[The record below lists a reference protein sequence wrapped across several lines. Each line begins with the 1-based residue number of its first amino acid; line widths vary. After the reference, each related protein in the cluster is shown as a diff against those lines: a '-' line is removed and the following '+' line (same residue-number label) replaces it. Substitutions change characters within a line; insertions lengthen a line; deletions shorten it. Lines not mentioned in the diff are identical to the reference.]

1 MNDMVAADER
11 GVVSEYSN
19 SSMTQTNDSA
29 RQIAEVQA
37 QVIMA
42 KKFPR
47 DENAAIIRI
56 KRACERKSLAET
68 AQYAYPKG
76 GQMVTGPSIRLAE
89 VIAQNWG
96 NVDYGLKELSND
108 GQWAEAVAYAWDLET
123 NTMVRKQ
130 FRVKLE
136 RVTKKGTTRLT
147 DPRDIYEHVANFGM
161 RRVRACIL
169 GIIPGDVVEDAE
181 AVCAKAL
188 SSSEE
193 PIQDRIK
200 KLLYAFDKI
209 GVSKDAIEKRLS
221 FKVESMMSSH
231 ILEYGRIFNSIKD
244 GISKR
249 EDWFEVSATS
259 ASAASNDIT
268 EKLKAKKGA
277 ENGTSESKEG
287 TVNE

>member
-1 MNDMVAADER
+1 MNDVIPSNER
-11 GVVSEYSN
+11 GLVEEYSN
-19 SSMTQTNDSA
+19 QNLNTTNDSA

-37 QVIMA
+37 QVVMA

-68 AQYAYPKG
+68 AQYAFPKG

-108 GQWAEAVAYAWDLET
+108 GTWAEAMAYAWDLET

-136 RVTKKGTTRLT
+136 RHTKRGVSKLT

-169 GIIPGDVVEDAE
+169 GIIPGDVVEEAE
-181 AVCAKAL
+181 SICQKSL

-193 PIQDRIK
+193 PLQDRIK

-209 GVSKDAIEKRLS
+209 GVSKDAIEKRLGH
-221 FKVESMMSSH
+221 KVEAMLATH
-231 ILEYGRIFNSIKD
+231 IVDYGRIFNSIKD
-244 GISKR
+244 GVSKR
-249 EDWFEVSATS
+249 EDWFEIAGSTSSATS
-259 ASAASNDIT
+259 GDIT
-268 EKLKAKKGA
+268 EKLKAKKGT
-277 ENGTSESKEG
+277 ENGNSENKEG
-287 TVNE
+287 VAQ